1 MRGRPLRPLRLAG
14 AGSAALA
21 VVWVAGAAGQTPDQ
35 LHINVEPIVVA
46 APKSE
51 VAFPIRI
58 TAPEALPKKGF
69 LNVLGLPPGVSLTEG
84 HPLSP
89 GSWAVPF
96 AVASTLKVSIPEG
109 VIGRSEIVIRLIA
122 LDGRMLAQTQTA
134 LVVEPS
140 VTGGAAAPTSPA
152 SDVVAAPA
160 PLTGAPPESRPARPV
175 PPSAAPLSEEEKE
188 RGQRALAQGE
198 EYFARGSILVARQYF
213 QHAAESG
220 LAQGAL
226 RLAATYDPGELQ
238 HIQAAGVVADR
249 DLARK
254 WYERARELG
263 AVEAEERLARLD
275 GR

>member
-1 MRGRPLRPLRLAG
+1 LRLAG
-14 AGSAALA
+14 AGSAALVA
-21 VVWVAGAAGQTPDQ
+21 VWVAGAAGQTADQ
-35 LHINVEPIVVA
+35 LRISVEPTVVA

-58 TAPEALPKKGF
+58 NTPEALPKKGF

-96 AVASTLKVSIPEG
+96 AGANTLKVSIPEG
-109 VIGRSEIVIRLIA
+109 VVGRSEIVIRLIA
-122 LDGRMLAQTQTA
+122 LDGRMLAQAQTA
-134 LVVEPS
+134 LVVEPG
-140 VTGGAAAPTSPA
+140 VTGGVAAPTSA
-152 SDVVAAPA
+152 SGDVVAAPA
-160 PLTGAPPESRPARPV
+160 PSTGAPPESRPESRPARPV
-175 PPSAAPLSEEEKE
+175 PPSATPLSEDEKE

-213 QHAAESG
+213 QHAADSG
-220 LAQGAL
+220 LAEGAL

-263 AVEAEERLARLD
+263 AAEAEERLARLD